1 MKIPSKVKVAGTN
14 YKIVEVDKIDDSD
27 TSGIFIWNES
37 LIKLKASLSIN
48 AKCQTLLHECMHGID
63 QHYMD
68 CAIEKQFGEQGIDVI
83 SNGFHQL
90 IKQLEG

>member
-1 MKIPSKVKVAGTN
+1 MKIPHKVKIAGTT
-14 YKIVEVDKIDDSD
+14 YKVIEVDKIDDSD

-48 AKCQTLLHECMHGID
+48 AKRQTLLHELVHAID

-68 CAIEKQFGEQGIDVI
+68 NAIDKQFGEMGIDVI
-83 SNGFHQL
+83 SNGFHQ
-90 IKQLEG
+90 IFKQLEG